1 MNLSQTPIPRVRDEL
16 PSLPMRKRS
25 LDADRA
31 LWDDEDNDA
40 VDASSFKSTSQGL
53 YGKRSSNEEKLM
65 QWLKDASMTI
75 SDGCQHHFESLSPI
89 SDADAILGRPRN
101 SATRRS
107 GAPHKGTKKADFLAS
122 LSKPNKPSNQRPKD
136 VIQPAQRAG
145 KSPSTRRTS
154 SSSLSLKSSSNHEV
168 RRWSLGQLPTITE
181 YQKCSFRKEK
191 GPPRQR
197 KASSC
202 DDLKQRRKSSRSK
215 EDSKSSHRNATFESK
230 PSQKSMSLL
239 SPRARKSI
247 QNTVLDPSLFLVD
260 NVESGAQSASK
271 SAHSRLISWDD
282 ESVDENEDIPTPPSS
297 TRGVFEGAKEADV
310 PRLPIRK
317 KSERSIGL

>member
-1 MNLSQTPIPRVRDEL
+1 
-16 PSLPMRKRS
+16 
-25 LDADRA
+25 
-31 LWDDEDNDA
+31 
-40 VDASSFKSTSQGL
+40 
-53 YGKRSSNEEKLM
+53 M
-65 QWLKDASMTI
+65 QWLKDAPMTI
-75 SDGCQHHFESLSPI
+75 SDGCQHHFEPLSPV

-122 LSKPNKPSNQRPKD
+122 LSKPNKPSSQRPKD
-136 VIQPAQRAG
+136 VIQPPVSSAGHSVRTQRAG
-145 KSPSTRRTS
+145 KSASDRRSS

-239 SPRARKSI
+239 SPRTRKSI

-260 NVESGAQSASK
+260 NMESGAQSASK